1 MQTCVGSK
9 AFFGN
14 YTVSVPVEAGFDM
27 FTSFDA
33 FIMSQTGEIWALLRA
48 AEFKFKIF
56 FFLAANTGRHRD
68 KNVWYRLKLPRVW
81 VEAKSESLSKI

>member
-1 MQTCVGSK
+1 MSVLLLRYSALLSLTKAMQTCVGSK

-33 FIMSQTGEIWALLRA
+33 FIVSQTGGI
-48 AEFKFKIF
+48 
-56 FFLAANTGRHRD
+56 
-68 KNVWYRLKLPRVW
+68 
-81 VEAKSESLSKI
+81 